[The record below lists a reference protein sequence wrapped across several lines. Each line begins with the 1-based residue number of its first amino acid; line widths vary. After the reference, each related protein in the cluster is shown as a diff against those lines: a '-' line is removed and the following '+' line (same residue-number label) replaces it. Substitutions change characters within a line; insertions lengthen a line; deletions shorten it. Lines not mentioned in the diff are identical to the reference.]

1 MRESWYIVS
10 GQVSDNGAFMK
21 IVITGATGFVGPH
34 LVDVVRHLCPAA
46 ELVPTS
52 KDMAPN
58 DTAEGVEALDI
69 TNRAS
74 VEQFMDRHRP
84 GCIINLAG
92 IAAPAAANANPDL
105 AWKVN
110 LGGVLNLAYSI
121 LTHAPNCVLVNIGS
135 GLVYGGS
142 ARSGK
147 PVDETALLEPID
159 EYAATKAA
167 ADLSLGALVT
177 KGLKCVR
184 MRPFNH
190 TGPSQGES
198 FVVPAFAMQIAR
210 IEAGLQPP
218 TIKVGNLAARRDLLH
233 VRDVATAYGLVL
245 RRLHSLEPGIVL
257 NVASGTAWSMEEI
270 LHGLLAQTAVPIKIE
285 RDEKRFRAA
294 DLPIIIGNADR
305 AGKLLDWFPKFDLE
319 QTLADVLA
327 DCRAKIARPR

>member
-1 MRESWYIVS
+1 
-10 GQVSDNGAFMK
+10 MK

-34 LVDVVRHLCPAA
+34 LVEVVRDLCPTA
-46 ELVPTS
+46 ELVPTGR
-52 KDMAPN
+52 
-58 DTAEGVEALDI
+58 DTALNGTAGGVEPLDI
-69 TNRAS
+69 ADRAS
-74 VEQFMDRHRP
+74 VEELIDRHRP
-84 GCIINLAG
+84 GCVVNLAG
-92 IAAPAAANANPDL
+92 IAAPAAANEDPDL

-110 LGGVLNLAYSI
+110 LGGVRNLAYSI
-121 LTHAPNCVLVNIGS
+121 LTHAPDCVLVNIGS

-147 PVDETALLEPID
+147 PVDETALLQPLD

-167 ADLSLGALVT
+167 ADLSLGALIS

-190 TGPSQGES
+190 TGPGQGES

-218 TIKVGNLAARRDLLH
+218 TIKVGNLAAKRDLLH

-245 RRLHSLEPGIVL
+245 RRLDSFEPSVVL
-257 NVASGTAWSMEEI
+257 NVASGTAWSMEEV
-270 LHGLLAQTAVPIKIE
+270 LDGLLAQTTVPIRIE

-305 AGKLLDWFPKFDLE
+305 AHKLLDWHPKLDIK

-327 DCRAKIARPR
+327 DCRAKVASLG

>member
-1 MRESWYIVS
+1 MFRQWHVNDIEVC
-10 GQVSDNGAFMK
+10 MK

-34 LVDVVRHLCPAA
+34 LVDAVRHLSPTM
-46 ELVPTS
+46 ELVLTS
-52 KDMAPN
+52 RETAQN
-58 DTAEGVEALDI
+58 GTAEGIEALDI
-69 TNRAS
+69 TDRAS
-74 VEQFMDRHRP
+74 VKELIDRHHP
-84 GCIINLAG
+84 SCIVNLAG
-92 IAAPAAANANPDL
+92 IAAPTAANEDPDL

-121 LTHAPNCVLVNIGS
+121 LAHAPNCALVNIGS

-142 ARSGK
+142 ARSGR
-147 PVDETALLEPID
+147 PIDETALLEPMD

-167 ADLSLGALVT
+167 ADLALGALVT

-184 MRPFNH
+184 VRPFNH
-190 TGPSQGES
+190 TGPGQGQS

-210 IEAGLQPP
+210 IEAGLQSP

-233 VRDVATAYGLVL
+233 VGDVANAYALVL
-245 RRLHSLEPGIVL
+245 QRLHSFEPGAVL

-270 LHGLLAQTAVPIKIE
+270 LHALLAQTTVPIKIE

-305 AGKLLDWFPKFDLE
+305 AHKLLDWHPKLDIK

-327 DCRAKIARPR
+327 DCRAKVASFT